1 MKGADVVV
9 VGGAVGGTSTALL
22 LAELGASVT
31 LLERVTEPA
40 AVGAGILLQP
50 NGLAVLGGLTLAEEL
65 NADGHRMSGGVVRS
79 ASGRPISTVA
89 VRDYGPGFGHVLAL
103 RRSRLMD
110 VLVGA
115 VMAHPDIDVR
125 FGAEVTSAR
134 PDGRVELRSAAGTSS
149 IEADLVV
156 GADGVGSTV
165 RAGGDFG
172 SQVRSTGAVYL
183 RGLVDAA
190 AAGLEGEYWTPLGL
204 FGGAPMGDGSTYFY
218 AAADAAP
225 VAAAVAER
233 DLATFCTLW
242 TDALP
247 LAAPVLGHLT
257 SFDQLLVNEV
267 IRVDCD
273 RWSDGRLVLLGDA
286 AHAMAPTL
294 GQGANSAL
302 VDAAVL
308 AIELAAESTDTMP
321 RGLARYEARRKP
333 PVRRVQN
340 QADRLARLSGVGGK
354 TTQWVR
360 DAALRLA
367 GRLPTTA
374 ARLSR
379 MAQQENPAELYRLLS
394 LLTATPARDAR
405 QQGGASAD
413 GPP

>member
-1 MKGADVVV
+1 
-9 VGGAVGGTSTALL
+9 
-22 LAELGASVT
+22 
-31 LLERVTEPA
+31 
-40 AVGAGILLQP
+40 
-50 NGLAVLGGLTLAEEL
+50 
-65 NADGHRMSGGVVRS
+65 
-79 ASGRPISTVA
+79 
-89 VRDYGPGFGHVLAL
+89 
-103 RRSRLMD
+103 
-110 VLVGA
+110 
-115 VMAHPDIDVR
+115 MAHPDIDVR

-134 PDGRVELRSAAGTSS
+134 PDGRVEVRSAAGTSS

-165 RAGGDFG
+165 RASGDFG
-172 SQVRSTGAVYL
+172 SHVRSTGAAYL

-204 FGGAPMGDGSTYFY
+204 FGGAAMGDGSTYFY
-218 AAADAAP
+218 AAADAPP

-267 IRVDCD
+267 VRVDCE

-308 AIELAAESTDTMP
+308 TIELAAESTDTVP
-321 RGLARYEARRKP
+321 RGLARYEARRKQR
-333 PVRRVQN
+333 VRRVQN
-340 QADRLARLSGVGGK
+340 QADRLARLSGVRGK
-354 TTQWVR
+354 TTQRVR

-394 LLTATPARDAR
+394 LLTASPARDAR
-405 QQGGASAD
+405 RQGGASAD

>member
-1 MKGADVVV
+1 MGTAQAMKGADVVV

-31 LLERVTEPA
+31 LLERVAEPA

-50 NGLAVLGGLTLAEEL
+50 NGLAVLAGLSLAEEL
-65 NADGHRMSGGVVRS
+65 NASGYRMSLGVVGS

-89 VRDYGPGFGHVLAL
+89 VPDYGPGFGHVLAV
-103 RRSRLMD
+103 RRSRLMA
-110 VLVGA
+110 VLVEA
-115 VMAHPDIDVR
+115 ITAHPDIDVR

-134 PDGRVELRSAAGTSS
+134 PEGRVEVRSAAGTSS

-165 RAGGDFG
+165 RASGNFG
-172 SQVRSTGAVYL
+172 SHVRTTGATYV

-190 AAGLEGEYWTPLGL
+190 AAGIEGEYWTPLGL
-204 FGGAPMGDGSTYFY
+204 FGGAPMGDEGTYFY

-225 VAAAVAER
+225 VAAAIARR
-233 DLATFCTLW
+233 DLSRFCALW
-242 TDALP
+242 TNALP
-247 LAAPVLGHLT
+247 LAAPVLGRLT
-257 SFDQLLVNEV
+257 SFDQILVNEV

-273 RWSDGRLVLLGDA
+273 RWIDGRLVLVGDA

-308 AIELAAESTDTMP
+308 AIELSTESIDTFP
-321 RGLARYEARRKP
+321 RGMARYQARRKP

-340 QADRLARLSGVGGK
+340 QADRLAKLSGSGSK
-354 TTQWVR
+354 AMQRVR

-374 ARLSR
+374 PRLSR
-379 MAQQENPAELYRLLS
+379 MAQQEDPADLHRSLS
-394 LLTATPARDAR
+394 LLTVK
-405 QQGGASAD
+405 G
-413 GPP
+413 